1 MLSICTYVRIVCNY
15 TYSRLYSIYQI
26 NKTYL
31 HHSTNSAQNVLVK
44 EPELVQ
50 TVTKYKDMATAMAS
64 LIVDTKVWSFWLKTM
79 HMHLPLCILIQT
91 HYYYIYYLHK
101 LCKYTHT
108 HSYTK
113 QHTSQPVFPMQILA
127 FSQTTLTHFTLVCTI
142 FSGLFCVWFK
152 CGDTKFI
159 ADSIWSNWLTIDCKL
174 SIHMLFIYIVCRCLV
189 ASGTSI
195 FGFHLMPFTNAA
207 IFTNSSLFF
216 TNILLSYIFIMVF
229 QLLCML
235 FYLVAQ
241 TQYNYVIIN
250 I

>member
-1 MLSICTYVRIVCNY
+1 M
-15 TYSRLYSIYQI
+15 
-26 NKTYL
+26 
-31 HHSTNSAQNVLVK
+31 
-44 EPELVQ
+44 VQ

-64 LIVDTKVWSFWLKTM
+64 LIVDTKVWSFWLKTV

-101 LCKYTHT
+101 LCTYTHT
-108 HSYTK
+108 HTFIYKTT
-113 QHTSQPVFPMQILA
+113 HITACFPMQILA

-189 ASGTSI
+189 VSGTSI

-207 IFTNSSLFF
+207 IFTNSSLYFYIHYILFF
-216 TNILLSYIFIMVF
+216 YGFSIIV
-229 QLLCML
+229 
-235 FYLVAQ
+235 
-241 TQYNYVIIN
+241 YVILFSRTNTI
-250 I
+250 